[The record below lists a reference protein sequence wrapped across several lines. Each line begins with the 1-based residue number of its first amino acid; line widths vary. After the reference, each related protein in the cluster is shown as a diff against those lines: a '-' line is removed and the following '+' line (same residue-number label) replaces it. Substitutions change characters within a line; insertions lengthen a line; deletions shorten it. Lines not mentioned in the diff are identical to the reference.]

1 MRRRA
6 VDRWTGRAR
15 RVALASG
22 CAGALLCALAAPAAA
37 GSGTAADADDVWAL
51 VRQADG
57 GVEVVRGEEALEV
70 ASDDALGR
78 TAADVLAIETEVPV
92 HSLGTNDPLR
102 AQQWPLDQTSFES
115 TWPTTDGAGV
125 IVAVVDTGVRGDHE
139 DLAGA
144 LLPGLDLV
152 GNSDGRVDPN
162 GHGTHVAGVIAAST
176 GNGRGVAGA
185 APGVRILP
193 VRALAADGSGQSSD
207 VAAGVVWAVQHGAR
221 VVNLS
226 LGGTIPSEGMLDAI
240 TYADANGVL
249 VVAAGGNGGAGANEP
264 IYPAA
269 YEPAVAVAAVDANR
283 VRASFSS
290 SGTYIDVAA
299 PGVGVVSTYNSAVNA
314 YASSSGT
321 SMAAPYASAAAA
333 LVVAAN
339 PAQTAAHARALLEQG
354 AEDLGP
360 AGKDSVYGSG
370 LIDPRVSANRARA
383 EIDGSETQ
391 GYRVVGRDGRVQS
404 FGTAADRGDL
414 EGRVLSAPIVA
425 GVGTPSGNGYW
436 LAGADGAVYAFGDA
450 GYHGSMS
457 GKPLNGRIVA
467 LAATPSG
474 NGYVLLGSD
483 GGIFT
488 FGDAQ
493 FYGSTGGMRLNAPI
507 LDLTMTSDGR
517 GYWFVGADGG
527 VFSFGNAAYH
537 GSTGGMALAAPV
549 MSITAARDAAGYWTV
564 AADGGVFAFDVPFHG
579 SLPRLR
585 ATQALVGGAPALRL
599 RALASGRGYYVLGAD
614 GSVFSFGAAQFRGSA
629 LGLPAVDLML
639 MP

>member
-1 MRRRA
+1 MR
-6 VDRWTGRAR
+6 
-15 RVALASG
+15 S
-22 CAGALLCALAAPAAA
+22 AGP
-37 GSGTAADADDVWAL
+37 TA
-51 VRQADG
+51 
-57 GVEVVRGEEALEV
+57 E
-70 ASDDALGR
+70 
-78 TAADVLAIETEVPV
+78 VLAIETEVPV

-139 DLAGA
+139 DLAGVV
-144 LLPGLDLV
+144 LPGLDLV

-193 VRALAADGSGQSSD
+193 VRVLAADGSGQSSD

-339 PAQTAAHARALLEQG
+339 PAADAPRTRAHCSSRVRTTSGRPAR
-354 AEDLGP
+354 
-360 AGKDSVYGSG
+360 
-370 LIDPRVSANRARA
+370 IR
-383 EIDGSETQ
+383 
-391 GYRVVGRDGRVQS
+391 
-404 FGTAADRGDL
+404 
-414 EGRVLSAPIVA
+414 
-425 GVGTPSGNGYW
+425 
-436 LAGADGAVYAFGDA
+436 
-450 GYHGSMS
+450 
-457 GKPLNGRIVA
+457 
-467 LAATPSG
+467 
-474 NGYVLLGSD
+474 
-483 GGIFT
+483 
-488 FGDAQ
+488 
-493 FYGSTGGMRLNAPI
+493 ST
-507 LDLTMTSDGR
+507 
-517 GYWFVGADGG
+517 
-527 VFSFGNAAYH
+527 
-537 GSTGGMALAAPV
+537 APV
-549 MSITAARDAAGYWTV
+549 SSIRGCRPTGRAPRSTAARRRAIASSAGTGGCSRSGPQPTAAI
-564 AADGGVFAFDVPFHG
+564 
-579 SLPRLR
+579 S
-585 ATQALVGGAPALRL
+585 
-599 RALASGRGYYVLGAD
+599 RGEC
-614 GSVFSFGAAQFRGSA
+614 
-629 LGLPAVDLML
+629 
-639 MP
+639 